1 MNIVNCKNIDSCIYR
16 YNRRKRFFPSKFEP
30 HRMLMES
37 ILEHKRGSSRQAAQ
51 WPLSCCEITI
61 KIAHRLVVSAQKAKP
76 LEQHLTAKSCK
87 IINSLF
93 SNVFFFFSQYFNILF
108 YFPYFLSHPVA
119 KHLTMYCGEKVVI
132 CRKPSEASRI
142 APGDLHYLHQHV
154 KCCIHYQDLDVQ
166 AMKDK

>member
-93 SNVFFFFSQYFNILF
+93 SNVFFFFLNILTF
-108 YFPYFLSHPVA
+108 CFIFHIFSPTQLLSISPCIVVRKQSSAESHQ
-119 KHLTMYCGEKVVI
+119 KHLVQHLEIYIIYISMLNAVYI
-132 CRKPSEASRI
+132 IRI
-142 APGDLHYLHQHV
+142 QMSKL
-154 KCCIHYQDLDVQ
+154 
-166 AMKDK
+166 